1 MRVFIVFLAFVS
13 VSPRAQ
19 EVFLQTIP
27 SGTLSCAPISLTNL
41 SLGQL
46 IGERIPLVKTDGLPK
61 TCQVKVSEL
70 LGTWIKQDTQNQNYL
85 RNKKCAALSG
95 WAENHEGECQAGGP
109 PPICVANHWH
119 HDFSALDIYRQLVS
133 SEFVKRQNELKA
145 ATCSCMTDEISAAL
159 AQPEYSPERPRG
171 TSSWLQV
178 CKSSADC
185 AALPGS
191 MCSNGGC
198 QFPSKVAAP
207 IAQAAASKFAD
218 KALEHFIT
226 AAPLMSQALQT
237 VYKDVTP
244 IVTGI
249 TDAKRISD
257 GYDGWR
263 AALNELSSNYSQL
276 QALRNDIVSADNI
289 ASTGQLPLHGRAYY
303 RASLMDLQ
311 KRFSG
316 VAERAI
322 ANLRTMNIEGSG
334 PAAYSTCPG
343 LADTIESRLRSN
355 AQSFSNL
362 GLSNLV
368 DITNLPERGA
378 GDSVGH

>member
-1 MRVFIVFLAFVS
+1 MRIIIVLLAAVS

-19 EVFLQTIP
+19 EVFLPTIP
-27 SGTLSCAPISLTNL
+27 SGALSCAPISQTNL

-61 TCQVKVSEL
+61 ACQVKVSEL

-119 HDFSALDIYRQLVS
+119 RDYSALDIYKHSVS
-133 SEFVKRQNELKA
+133 NAFVKRKDELKA

-159 AQPEYSPERPRG
+159 AEPEYSTEKPLG
-171 TSSWLQV
+171 TSYGLQV

-191 MCSNGGC
+191 ICSNGGC
-198 QFPSKVAAP
+198 QFPSKIAAP
-207 IAQAAASKFAD
+207 IAQAATSKFAD

-226 AAPLMSQALQT
+226 VAPLMSQALQT
-237 VYKDVTP
+237 VYKDFTP
-244 IVTGI
+244 ILTGI
-249 TDAKRISD
+249 SDAKRISD

-263 AALNELSSNYSQL
+263 AALNELSSNYAQL
-276 QALRNDIVSADNI
+276 QAFRNEIVITKNI
-289 ASTGQLPLHGRAYY
+289 ASTGQLPLHGKAYY

-311 KRFSG
+311 KRFSSAAG
-316 VAERAI
+316 RAI
-322 ANLRTMNIEGSG
+322 AHLRTMSIEGSG

-343 LADTIESRLRSN
+343 LAGVIESRLTSS
-355 AQSFSNL
+355 AKSFSNL
-362 GLSNLV
+362 DISNLV
-368 DITNLPERGA
+368 DIANVPERGS
-378 GDSVGH
+378 GDSAGR